1 MSVLENLYNIK
12 VYSYSNTTNISA
24 VNYAHIYAIKI
35 ANVVIMNIKYAR
47 VAQNGVLMPFNQLP
61 DNFKPKADVYLSG
74 CAAHNTNMDY
84 HWLRLTP
91 TGFFYTHNAAN
102 TNVANLETTI
112 AYETALR

>member
-47 VAQNGVLMPFNQLP
+47 VAQNGVLLPFDQLP
-61 DNFKPKADVYLSG
+61 DDFRPRSDVYLSG
-74 CAAHNTNMDY
+74 CAAHNINMDY
-84 HWLRLTP
+84 HWLKIT
-91 TGFFYTHNAAN
+91 TAGFFYTHNAAN
-102 TNVANLETTI
+102 SNVANLETTI
-112 AYETALR
+112 AYETRLW